1 MPQEFLFSKVLW
13 INFRKLRFMIFDL
26 FRILVETYLQYF
38 NQKSPRIFNRKC
50 FENFMNNYYVAIMPI
65 NTVSMLFAKV
75 LRNLYQLSCSIS
87 SSSILGPW
95 KSRTQ
100 GKLLS
105 TNYASLQLKTKK
117 KQGSI
122 LNSNNCV
129 CLDLCHFL
137 FPRWR
142 RRRRQHIPQYF
153 QSLP

>member
-1 MPQEFLFSKVLW
+1 
-13 INFRKLRFMIFDL
+13 MIFDL

-105 TNYASLQLKTKK
+105 TNYASLQLKKK
-117 KQGSI
+117 NKASSSTAIIVYAWTCVIFCFQGDDDDDDSTFRNI
-122 LNSNNCV
+122 SNPCHR
-129 CLDLCHFL
+129 CLLAL
-137 FPRWR
+137 
-142 RRRRQHIPQYF
+142 
-153 QSLP
+153 L